1 VKNCVSGV
9 EDAMAKEDYETA
21 ASHIGRYLTI
31 GNAVALSVHSVA
43 CSGAPLA
50 NTLVYMGPPGDKSV
64 LEETASNQLKTAEN
78 KLKEIVK
85 QKLEQAIRAD
95 DQPNIIR

>member
-1 VKNCVSGV
+1 ML
-9 EDAMAKEDYETA
+9 D
-21 ASHIGRYLTI
+21 
-31 GNAVALSVHSVA
+31 
-43 CSGAPLA
+43 
-50 NTLVYMGPPGDKSV
+50 PPGDKSV

>member
-1 VKNCVSGV
+1 
-9 EDAMAKEDYETA
+9 
-21 ASHIGRYLTI
+21 
-31 GNAVALSVHSVA
+31 
-43 CSGAPLA
+43 
-50 NTLVYMGPPGDKSV
+50 

-95 DQPNIIR
+95 DQPNIIRYALPWYTRLS

>member
-1 VKNCVSGV
+1 
-9 EDAMAKEDYETA
+9 MA
-21 ASHIGRYLTI
+21 
-31 GNAVALSVHSVA
+31 NA
-43 CSGAPLA
+43 
-50 NTLVYMGPPGDKSV
+50 LVYMGPPGDKSV

-95 DQPNIIR
+95 DQPIIIR